1 MSAHIEVDASEPD
14 GIGIVTDGTPEWVT
28 PAQARKLAADLIA
41 AAKAVEGA
49 LP

>member
-1 MSAHIEVDASEPD
+1 MSAWVDIDEGELD
-14 GIGIVTDGTPEWVT
+14 GVAVYTDGTPEWIT